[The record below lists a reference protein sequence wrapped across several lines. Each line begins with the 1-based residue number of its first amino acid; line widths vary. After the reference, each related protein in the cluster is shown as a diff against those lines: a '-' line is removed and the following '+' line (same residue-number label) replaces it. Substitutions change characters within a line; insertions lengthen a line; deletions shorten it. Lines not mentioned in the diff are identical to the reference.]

1 MQEVFN
7 RYIDYLEAER
17 LQRRGEAGVLAS

>member
-17 LQRRGEAGVLAS
+17 LQRRGEAGVLVT

>member
-1 MQEVFN
+1 MQEIFN
-7 RYIDYLEAER
+7 KYISYPEAER